1 MTCARRSLR
10 ETRCRACAP
19 CWCKSNKTLAEDG
32 DKAHRQPQFTPIRFV
47 NTTRHLL
54 ASFFQRTPVFNVH
67 FPPPPHVYDFVH
79 LVEITTLVRAHT
91 NAARQRD
98 TIESHLCGNKDI
110 LRTRRV
116 MGGGRGDTPHACVR
130 EATQTAAPSRGP
142 QQVAVVSV
150 SPPVRVRAVGGLFN
164 VMKRCTAPV
173 YWLGQLRRWESSCT
187 IWRVRTHTHTY
198 TRSYLRPPVNVVE
211 SSDGR

>member
-32 DKAHRQPQFTPIRFV
+32 DKAHRQPQFTLIRFV

-54 ASFFQRTPVFNVH
+54 ASFFQRAPVFNVH
-67 FPPPPHVYDFVH
+67 SPPPPHVYDFVH
-79 LVEITTLVRAHT
+79 LVEITALVRAHT

-116 MGGGRGDTPHACVR
+116 MGGQGGDTACVCEGSNTDSGSEPR
-130 EATQTAAPSRGP
+130 ATAGGGCVCFPAC
-142 QQVAVVSV
+142 AC
-150 SPPVRVRAVGGLFN
+150 ACCGGL
-164 VMKRCTAPV
+164 
-173 YWLGQLRRWESSCT
+173 
-187 IWRVRTHTHTY
+187 I
-198 TRSYLRPPVNVVE
+198 
-211 SSDGR
+211 